1 MQSAPSEPSAT
12 GRVDTVVV
20 VEVDPSTAAA
30 AARDMGSGNAPAT
43 MRAIEQAPSTTDP
56 KQKAKKEPLGLRLSV
71 LTVLLIIMSLSVMFI
86 EMCLVP
92 ALPQMREEWPDK
104 SEWIPW
110 VLSSYTIVGAI
121 WTSIS
126 GSLTDIF
133 GPKWIMIG
141 SLVLYSIGQLMAALC
156 TKSRGIFLLL
166 AARAVQGLGTGAS
179 ELSVTIVNKLYPR
192 AYREPIIAMCM
203 STLTVGMS
211 LGLVGGAAALE
222 KIEWNELF
230 WVTFPIVLVLVVAF
244 YFVMPGPTLS
254 DIIFRRKANA
264 VTNANANANDIELAT
279 PGAEKKPAEEK
290 KSLRDVDW
298 LGAVLLTIGCVAF
311 LMSLTFSESHGWK
324 SGVTLG
330 LLLGGSAFIVATVL
344 WELYTPK
351 PLIPV
356 RMLLDRAQ
364 ASVAVITFLSGV
376 AGFSMFQ
383 MLPSLY
389 VSPFM
394 NYKVTRQ
401 IYTGLYM
408 LPFGCMGIPDAI
420 IGTKAGRW
428 IGYPIV
434 IVVSTALC
442 VVTSGLYIQYHD
454 TVVQTACLNG
464 TIGVGFGIAV
474 ICLINYLSVITPR
487 EKFGS
492 ISGMNMLL
500 RFIGGSMGPVFV
512 DLIMNR
518 DTMKVPVYGEMF
530 LPDAFHNGFIFLTAC
545 WGACWL
551 STFLMPRKFAIF
563 TKEGREYLAKMRSKV
578 DNQAQQESEETS
590 NPTPQSSA

>member
-1 MQSAPSEPSAT
+1 MQSTSKDTSGPAT
-12 GRVDTVVV
+12 VDAGTVVV
-20 VEVDPSTAAA
+20 VEVDSSAAA
-30 AARDMGSGNAPAT
+30 AGGSGSSRAPVTVVEHTPDA
-43 MRAIEQAPSTTDP
+43 ADP
-56 KQKAKKEPLGLRLSV
+56 KQKAKREPLGLRLTV
-71 LTVLLIIMSLSVMFI
+71 LTVLLVVMSLSVMFI

-141 SLVLYSIGQLMAALC
+141 SLILYAIGQLMAALC

-222 KIEWNELF
+222 KMEWNELF

-254 DIIFRRKANA
+254 DLLFRNKANA
-264 VTNANANANDIELAT
+264 DITDVELAT
-279 PGAEKKPAEEK
+279 PSTDNKPAEKKEK

-330 LLLGGSAFIVATVL
+330 LLIGGAAFIVATVL

-351 PLIPV
+351 PLIPI
-356 RMLLDRAQ
+356 RMLLNRAQ

-383 MLPSLY
+383 MLPNLY

-394 NYKVTRQ
+394 EYKVTRQ
-401 IYTGLYM
+401 LYSGLYM
-408 LPFGCMGIPDAI
+408 LPFGAMGALAAV

-428 IGYPIV
+428 AGYPIV
-434 IVVSTALC
+434 IVVSSAFCVLC
-442 VVTSGLYIQYHD
+442 SGLYIEFHD
-454 TVVQTACLNG
+454 TVVQTVLLNAV
-464 TIGVGFGIAV
+464 IGIGFGIAV

-487 EKFGS
+487 ENFGS

-500 RFIGGSMGPVFV
+500 RFIGGSLGPVFV

-518 DTMKVPVYGEMF
+518 DTVKVPVYGEMF
-530 LPDAFHNGFIFLTAC
+530 LPNAFHNGFIFLTVC
-545 WGACWL
+545 WGACWV
-551 STFLMPRKFAIF
+551 STFLMPKKFAIF

-578 DNQAQQESEETS
+578 DQQAQQQSEET
-590 NPTPQSSA
+590 PQPAAPQ

>member
-1 MQSAPSEPSAT
+1 MQSAPTDSGSAT
-12 GRVDTVVV
+12 GAVDTVDTVVV
-20 VEVDPSTAAA
+20 IEVGASTTEEGGPGCPAAV
-30 AARDMGSGNAPAT
+30 T
-43 MRAIEQAPSTTDP
+43 VIEHTPKTTDP
-56 KQKAKKEPLGLRLSV
+56 KQEAKREPLGLRLTV
-71 LTVLLIIMSLSVMFI
+71 LTVLLVVMSLSVMFI

-179 ELSVTIVNKLYPR
+179 ELSVTIINKLYPR
-192 AYREPIIAMCM
+192 AYREPLIAMCM
-203 STLTVGMS
+203 STLTIGMS

-230 WVTFPIVLVLVVAF
+230 WVTFPIMLVLVVAF

-254 DIIFRRKANA
+254 DLICGKKTNSVSNA
-264 VTNANANANDIELAT
+264 KDVELA
-279 PGAEKKPAEEK
+279 PPRAEKKPAEEK

-298 LGAVLLTIGCVAF
+298 LGAGLLTIGCVAF

-324 SGVTLG
+324 SGITLG

-344 WELYTPK
+344 WELRTPK
-351 PLIPV
+351 PLIPI
-356 RMLLDRAQ
+356 RMLFNRAQ

-394 NYKVTRQ
+394 EYKVTRQ
-401 IYTGLYM
+401 LYSGLYM
-408 LPFGCMGIPDAI
+408 LPFGAMGVLSAI
-420 IGTKAGRW
+420 VGTKAGRW
-428 IGYPIV
+428 AGYPIV
-434 IVVSTALC
+434 IIISTAFC
-442 VVTSGLYIQYHD
+442 VVCSGLYIVFHD
-454 TVVQTACLNG
+454 TIVQTVLLNAVLG
-464 TIGVGFGIAV
+464 TGFGIAV
-474 ICLINYLSVITPR
+474 ICLLNYLSVITPR

-500 RFIGGSMGPVFV
+500 RFIGGSLGPVFV
-512 DLIMNR
+512 DLIMNK
-518 DTMKVPVYGEMF
+518 DTVTVPVYGEMF
-530 LPDAFHNGFIFLTAC
+530 LPDAFHNGFIFLTVC

-578 DNQAQQESEETS
+578 DNQAQQESEET
-590 NPTPQSSA
+590 PQSTTQSTA